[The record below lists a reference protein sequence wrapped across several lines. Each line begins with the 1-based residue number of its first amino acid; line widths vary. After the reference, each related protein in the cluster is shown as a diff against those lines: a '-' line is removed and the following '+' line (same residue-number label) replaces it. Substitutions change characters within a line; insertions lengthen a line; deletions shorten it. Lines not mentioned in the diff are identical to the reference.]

1 MTMTKTGGHLQATV
15 GDAVDDHAHAAS
27 GQSLICN
34 NAQRRLLIGCPEDRD
49 PGVDLAQAG
58 TCRDQHA
65 IGRQRAQLGGMS
77 VEGGT
82 LGVGH
87 GGDEVIARRVQEKKT
102 HSLTRRSFHP
112 SSPRCAVTADH
123 ARGPTAKPAGKRHSH
138 LFGAAPAPR
147 P

>member
-1 MTMTKTGGHLQATV
+1 MPGAWLPVGIVGPGVKLAIAPSVCTMLSSPFSRA
-15 GDAVDDHAHAAS
+15 
-27 GQSLICN
+27 SLICN
-34 NAQRRLLIGCPEDRD
+34 NAPRRLLIGCPEDRD

-87 GGDEVIARRVQEKKT
+87 GGYEVIARRVQEKKDPFAHT
-102 HSLTRRSFHP
+102 PILPSQQPAMRGHGRS
-112 SSPRCAVTADH
+112 R
-123 ARGPTAKPAGKRHSH
+123 ARTDGKAGR
-138 LFGAAPAPR
+138 
-147 P
+147 